1 MSRTDYGAGS
11 VYQRKDG
18 RWCAAITDPQTGKRK
33 VRYAKT
39 EREASRALRDMQA
52 RAHDGTPVIDARTP
66 FKSYA
71 EWWLENR
78 AGRNRR
84 PSTIAVYASRLNTHV
99 TPVLGGL
106 KLGEVTLVHIES
118 LLDSM
123 HRAGASAYV
132 IRDTRVTLSALLSDA
147 VKSRLLRANPAQLAQ
162 LPEDMPATATRT
174 TPSTDEVRALIEC
187 TKDTELGNL
196 VVLLA
201 YSGARV
207 GEALAAQWTD
217 LDLDT
222 GEWRIWQ
229 TVTRT
234 RTGGH
239 YLGGKTKTGR
249 SRVVML
255 PPAALDA
262 LRDQRTK
269 VAAHRLAAYQWDS
282 THDLVFP
289 TTTGTVRDAKP
300 LRQELHKV
308 APEWPGTFHDL
319 RHWFASVSIT
329 DTAMTSAAVS
339 KVLGHAST
347 RTTMDTYGHLLP
359 ESATAVSGSITR
371 ALN

>member
-11 VYQRKDG
+11 VFQRKDG
-18 RWCAAITDPQTGKRK
+18 RWVAAITDPQTGKRAR
-33 VRYAKT
+33 RYAKS

-52 RAHDGTPVIDARTP
+52 RASDGTPVMDARAP
-66 FKSYA
+66 FRSYA
-71 EWWLENR
+71 AWWLDNR

-84 PSTIAVYASRLNTHV
+84 PSTLAVYASRLNTHAV
-99 TPVLGGL
+99 PVLGGL
-106 KLGEVTLVHIES
+106 KLGEITLVHIES
-118 LLDSM
+118 MLDGM

-132 IRDTRVTLSALLSDA
+132 IRDVRVTLSALFSDA

-162 LPEDMPATATRT
+162 LPEDLPTRETRT
-174 TPSTDEVRALIEC
+174 APTTEEVRALLEI
-187 TKDTELGNL
+187 TKGTELGNL
-196 VVLLA
+196 LTVLA

-207 GEALAAQWTD
+207 GEALAAQWAD
-217 LDLDT
+217 IDLDT

-234 RTGGH
+234 RTGSH

-249 SRVVML
+249 TRLVTL

-269 VAAHRLAAYQWDS
+269 VAAHRLAAYQWDN

-289 TTTGTVRDAKP
+289 TTTGTVRDPKP
-300 LRQELHKV
+300 LRTELHKI
-308 APEWPGTFHDL
+308 APHWPGTFHDL

-329 DTAMTSAAVS
+329 DTTTTTAAVS

-347 RTTMDTYGHLLP
+347 RTTMDTYGHLMS